1 MDRFR
6 NATLEIREL
15 QPGVAVAA
23 MLQGTR
29 SVQLQESLS
38 LDQPKTL
45 ADLFVMANKY
55 VTQNDENSELQR

>member
-6 NATLEIREL
+6 NTTLEIREL
-15 QPGVAVAA
+15 QPEVAVAA

-45 ADLFVMANKY
+45 DDLFVIANKY
-55 VTQNDENSELQR
+55 VT